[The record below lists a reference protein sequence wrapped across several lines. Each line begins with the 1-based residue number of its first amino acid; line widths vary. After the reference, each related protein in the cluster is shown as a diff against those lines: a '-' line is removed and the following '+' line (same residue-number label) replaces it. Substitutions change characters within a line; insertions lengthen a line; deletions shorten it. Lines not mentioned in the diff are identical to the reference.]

1 MPELPEKSD
10 TKKVEQSNALV
21 NRMAQVRLP
30 EPTTPASWPVKVS
43 VPCPTVRPVLQ
54 SMIVVKSA
62 TDTPVKLPL

>member
-1 MPELPEKSD
+1 VRAMLAG
-10 TKKVEQSNALV
+10 TTNAL
-21 NRMAQVRLP
+21 ADGKELP